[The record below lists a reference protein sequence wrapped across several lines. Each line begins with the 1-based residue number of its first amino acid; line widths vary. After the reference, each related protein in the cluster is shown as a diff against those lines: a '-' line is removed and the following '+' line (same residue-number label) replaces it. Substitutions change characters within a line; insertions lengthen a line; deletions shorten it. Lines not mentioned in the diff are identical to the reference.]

1 MTRMEVLALRQLIEQ
16 AVQSLPDA
24 AALKG
29 IRLYPLWGSGKEYA
43 AGEKVQF
50 DGRLW
55 RCVQGHTSQSG
66 WEPENV
72 PALWEQICESHAG
85 TADDPIPY
93 EGNMALVQGL
103 YYVQDGALYRCT
115 RDTEIPVHHALAEL
129 VGLYVERC

>member
-1 MTRMEVLALRQLIEQ
+1 MTRSEVLAIRQLIEQ

-43 AGEKVQF
+43 AGEKVQA
-50 DGRLW
+50 DGKLW

-103 YYVQDGALYRCT
+103 HYVQDGALYRCT
-115 RDTEIPVHHALAEL
+115 RNTEIAVHNALAEL